1 MGLFSRKYNFL
12 SSSKLD
18 WASNIVMIVEIASR
32 KIAALVHSIK
42 FLSPEVALH
51 LYKSNLPQ
59 GQAWNIFVMSGV
71 VLIC

>member
-1 MGLFSRKYNFL
+1 MGLFLRKYNFL

-51 LYKSNLPQ
+51 LYKSNQPQ